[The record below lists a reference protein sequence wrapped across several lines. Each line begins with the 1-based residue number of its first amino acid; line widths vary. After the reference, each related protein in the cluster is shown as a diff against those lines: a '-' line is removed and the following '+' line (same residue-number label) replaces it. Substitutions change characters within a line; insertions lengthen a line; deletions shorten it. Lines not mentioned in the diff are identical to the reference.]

1 MFKCSRQIFMRCW
14 QWMWIVGYCTVC
26 ELMSAGWS
34 FRIVWA
40 AMIIVLWAAMII
52 WYVCI
57 LDLCVVCSIVCAGV
71 ILVVILKCSDFFFFF
86 CKRIILVMNKINSI
100 LPSVSCKN
108 FIYIPHYNLNKA
120 DLMKEAMIYWYIIMT
135 IYDHKHD

>member
-40 AMIIVLWAAMII
+40 AMII

-71 ILVVILKCSDFFFFF
+71 ILVSCDSEMLGFFFFWFF